1 MSGGLQLR
9 IGRNQAG
16 RDLFLDLGRP
26 GHAIF
31 SGATRSGKST
41 LVYGLLAQCR
51 GLPVQVAGIDPSGVL
66 LNALGAEG
74 LGGDSLRVLT
84 LSDPERVKSVCAEL
98 IAEMDKRI
106 NNLLQL
112 RRDKFNPQDFSP
124 DFPLLIFLLEEYP
137 GTLAALQAIDQASGA
152 KPVERIE
159 TKVRATVQRWALES
173 AKVGG
178 RLWVIAQRSDA
189 SLLTGVLRSQLTQKF
204 SFAQDPDG
212 LRMLHPNISDEQ
224 ITAVSDFQP
233 GMGYLE
239 IAGQQPLTRFRADY
253 CSYEQLANFFAPSPR
268 AG

>member
-1 MSGGLQLR
+1 MSADLQLR
-9 IGRNQAG
+9 VGRDQAG

-51 GLPVQVAGIDPSGVL
+51 GLPVQVAGLDPSGVL

-84 LSDPERVKSVCAEL
+84 LAEPERVKSVCAEL
-98 IAEMDKRI
+98 IAEMDRRI
-106 NNLLQL
+106 NNLLLL
-112 RRDKFNPQDFSP
+112 RRDKFNPQDFSA
-124 DFPLLIFLLEEYP
+124 DFPLLIFLLEEFP

-152 KPVERIE
+152 KPAERIE
-159 TKVRATVQRWALES
+159 IKVRATVQRWALES

-178 RLWVIAQRSDA
+178 RLWVISQRADA

-204 SFAQDPDG
+204 SFAQDCDG
-212 LRMLHPNISDEQ
+212 LRMLHPNISDDQ
-224 ITAVSDFQP
+224 INAVSDFQP
-233 GMGYLE
+233 GMGYIE
-239 IAGQQPLTRFRADY
+239 ITGQQPLTRFRADY
-253 CSYEQLANFFAPSPR
+253 CSYDQLANFFDPSPR
-268 AG
+268 A